1 MSRNDEMQPIQDSLI
16 VDEVRRDSPI
26 PATSDDPENPNQRL
40 CDAMNAGEGTL
51 TGYDCPVCKNK
62 GVNYRLSPDTGSI
75 VAVYCKCKAIREAKK
90 NAQNSGLGDMLE
102 RCTMDTYRADLPW
115 QRSALQT
122 VQDFL
127 SSPDGNWLYVGGQVG
142 SGKTHLC
149 AAATG
154 ELLRRGIRA
163 KYVIWRTED
172 QYLRSRTNDQEYNK
186 RMNELARVPVLYI
199 DDFLK
204 IENGEYQRT
213 STLGAPVPTGA
224 EVRRAFELI
233 NARYNL
239 RQSITIF
246 SSEHRLREINAFD
259 SGLASRILERCGK
272 DRFVVGISRSA
283 DRNMRYAV

>member
-1 MSRNDEMQPIQDSLI
+1 M
-16 VDEVRRDSPI
+16 DEVRRDSPTR
-26 PATSDDPENPNQRL
+26 ATSDDPENPNQRL

-75 VAVYCKCKAIREAKK
+75 VAVNCKCKAIREAKK

-154 ELLRRGIRA
+154 ELLRLGIRA
-163 KYVIWRTED
+163 RVCDLAYRGSISAFPHK
-172 QYLRSRTNDQEYNK
+172 RSGIQQTHERACP
-186 RMNELARVPVLYI
+186 R
-199 DDFLK
+199 
-204 IENGEYQRT
+204 
-213 STLGAPVPTGA
+213 TGA
-224 EVRRAFELI
+224 LHRR
-233 NARYNL
+233 
-239 RQSITIF
+239 F
-246 SSEHRLREINAFD
+246 S
-259 SGLASRILERCGK
+259 K
-272 DRFVVGISRSA
+272 D
-283 DRNMRYAV
+283 

>member
-1 MSRNDEMQPIQDSLI
+1 MNRNDEIQPIQDSLI
-16 VDEVRRDSPI
+16 VDEVRRDSPTR
-26 PATSDDPENPNQRL
+26 ATSDDPENPNQRL

-75 VAVYCKCKAIREAKK
+75 VAVNCKCKAIREAKK

-172 QYLRSRTNDQEYNK
+172 QYLRSHTNDEEYSK
-186 RMNELARVPVLYI
+186 HMNELTRIPVLYI

-204 IENGEYQRT
+204 IENGEYQRAAN
-213 STLGAPVPTGA
+213 LGPPAPAGA
-224 EVRRAFELI
+224 EIRRAFDLVS
-233 NARYNL
+233 ARYNS

-246 SSEHRLREINAFD
+246 SSEHLLREISAFD
-259 SGLASRILERCGK
+259 SGIASRILERCRK
-272 DRFVVGISRSA
+272 DRFVVGISRSE